1 MASSSISK
9 REWMCWAGEYAREDT
24 ITLVLSAPSSAFV
37 DLRILLP
44 SVPSPT
50 KSPVDSTNPG
60 SQQPD
65 AAAAAHAPP
74 SPLLPNTGGP
84 ASRLEWAFAGF
95 SESGPSPV
103 GIPHVVHKK
112 WVHVIDSR
120 CGFDEEGTA
129 DEGDL
134 WDRPGGY
141 SLETGIMR
149 HPATGVDVA
158 YQEMWKEVDV
168 KAVNREP
175 LRYAVVLSHHNPQL
189 KSRGMIVRVGQYCQ
203 GIYMLDREVTVE
215 RWQCGVDDE
224 DNIAARGR
232 SAQRQFYYQQQ
243 QLTWSRPPSP
253 LKLSMVPEDVE
264 EDESKEKRPNDLWR
278 RTVKLGSRF
287 LPCVWTFEPE
297 KLTVGAKLMGPGEED
312 DVWEVKE
319 LGAW

>member
-1 MASSSISK
+1 
-9 REWMCWAGEYAREDT
+9 EDT

-50 KSPVDSTNPG
+50 KSP
-60 SQQPD
+60 PD

-215 RWQCGVDDE
+215 RWQCG
-224 DNIAARGR
+224 
-232 SAQRQFYYQQQ
+232 
-243 QLTWSRPPSP
+243 
-253 LKLSMVPEDVE
+253 